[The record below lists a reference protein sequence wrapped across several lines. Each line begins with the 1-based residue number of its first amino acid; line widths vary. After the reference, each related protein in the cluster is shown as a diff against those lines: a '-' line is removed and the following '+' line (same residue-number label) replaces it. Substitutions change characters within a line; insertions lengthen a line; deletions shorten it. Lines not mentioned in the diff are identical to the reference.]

1 MKYSIC
7 CQLYDIGIM
16 KHKLTGRL
24 NEVNCVVVAAK
35 LYCVT
40 AKQKNKHGGHRTV
53 GQLLDRSKRIN
64 DFY

>member
-1 MKYSIC
+1 
-7 CQLYDIGIM
+7 M

-40 AKQKNKHGGHRTV
+40 AKQKNKHDGHRPWDNCWI
-53 GQLLDRSKRIN
+53 DRRESTTFIR
-64 DFY
+64 